1 MGDGVV
7 GEVVVVNGGGNLVVE
22 DVVVEVE
29 VVGDGVIEVEVVGD
43 GVIEDV
49 VDVAN
54 SDAFGALLT
63 KITDVT
69 MTER

>member
-7 GEVVVVNGGGNLVVE
+7 GEVVVVNRGGNLVVE

-29 VVGDGVIEVEVVGD
+29 VVGDGVIE
-43 GVIEDV
+43 DV

-54 SDAFGALLT
+54 SDVFGALLT